1 MDRGAWW
8 AVQSMSINK
17 IAEEKLQVN
26 VTRGASQSQPHAR
39 FSEIKEK
46 MFLYS
51 TTFKFKL
58 LQIFKNLR
66 KQKKVQKG
74 YSPQGHG
81 ELDSI

>member
-51 TTFKFKL
+51 
-58 LQIFKNLR
+58 NL
-66 KQKKVQKG
+66 
-74 YSPQGHG
+74 
-81 ELDSI
+81 